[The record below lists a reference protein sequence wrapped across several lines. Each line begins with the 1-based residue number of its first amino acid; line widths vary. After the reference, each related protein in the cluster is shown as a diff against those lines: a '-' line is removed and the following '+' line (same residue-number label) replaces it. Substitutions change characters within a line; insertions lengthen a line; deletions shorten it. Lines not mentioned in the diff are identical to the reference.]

1 MSAPLLE
8 IKNATQR
15 FGGVVAVNDVSMHVN
30 EGEVFA
36 LVGPNGAG
44 KSTVFNLLSRFYTP
58 AEGSITFEGHDLLQQ
73 SSHQVP
79 SLGIARTF
87 QNIELF
93 EQATVLQNLLVGR
106 HRHRKT
112 NVLSELLFTGNVRNE
127 ERVHRDA
134 VEQVIDFLD
143 LQAYR
148 EKMISGLPYGVRKV
162 VELGRAL
169 ATEPRLLLL
178 DEPASGLSVE
188 ETQDMAFWIEDI
200 QKQMGITVLM
210 VEHDMGL
217 VSAVSN
223 RVLALSDGKELATG
237 TPAEVQSHPAVIEAY
252 LGTSGVQKG
261 GKKKKAGGA

>member
-1 MSAPLLE
+1 MSLLE
-8 IKNATQR
+8 IENVTLR
-15 FGGVVAVNDVSMHVN
+15 FGGLVAVDNVSLKVN

-44 KSTVFNLLSRFYTP
+44 KSTIFNLISRFYDP
-58 AEGSITFEGHDLLQQ
+58 AEGSIRFEGNDLLK
-73 SSHQVP
+73 SNADQVP
-79 SLGIARTF
+79 SFSIARTF

-106 HRHRKT
+106 HRHRQTGMFSNIIFSPKT
-112 NVLSELLFTGNVRNE
+112 YREELC
-127 ERVHRDA
+127 HRAA
-134 VEQVIDFLD
+134 VEDVIEFLN
-143 LQAYR
+143 LQPYR
-148 EKMISGLPYGVRKV
+148 DKMIGGLPYGVRKV

-169 ATEPRLLLL
+169 ASEPKLLLL

-200 QKQMGITVLM
+200 QTQMGISILM

-217 VSAVSN
+217 VSAVSG
-223 RVLALSDGKELATG
+223 RVMALSDGKELATG

-252 LGTSGVQKG
+252 LGTGDISKTGTSR
-261 GKKKKAGGA
+261 A

>member
-1 MSAPLLE
+1 MTGAPLLQ
-8 IKNATQR
+8 IKGATQK
-15 FGGVVAVNDVSMHVN
+15 FGGVVAVDNVSLDVHA
-30 EGEVFA
+30 GEVFA

-58 AEGSITFEGHDLLQQ
+58 ASGSITFDDQDVLKLTPD
-73 SSHQVP
+73 QVP

-112 NVLSELLFTGNVRNE
+112 NLVSEILFTPNVRQQ
-127 ERVHRDA
+127 ERLHREA
-134 VEQVIDFLD
+134 VEEVIDFLD

-148 EKMISGLPYGVRKV
+148 DKMIAGLPYGVRKV

-169 ATEPRLLLL
+169 ATKPKLLLL

-223 RVLALSDGKELATG
+223 RVMALADGKELATG
-237 TPAEVQSHPAVIEAY
+237 TATEVQSHPAVIEAY
-252 LGTSGVQKG
+252 LGTSGIQKG
-261 GKKKKAGGA
+261 GAR